1 MPAIGRCR
9 QRRWPRAT
17 SCRRVISNRCCRRW
31 CATASSRAFAARA
44 AATSWRASRGDITA
58 DDILRAA
65 SAAEE
70 AAEPP
75 LPGTPLLN
83 RVVLPALSEAER
95 MFSAA
100 LGRINVEDMARQAQA
115 LK

>member
-1 MPAIGRCR
+1 MGRG
-9 QRRWPRAT
+9 
-17 SCRRVISNRCCRRW
+17 
-31 CATASSRAFAARA
+31 
-44 AATSWRASRGDITA
+44 RGDITA
-58 DDILRAA
+58 EDILRAA

-75 LPGTPLLN
+75 LPGTPLIN
-83 RVVLPALSEAER
+83 RVVRPALSEAER